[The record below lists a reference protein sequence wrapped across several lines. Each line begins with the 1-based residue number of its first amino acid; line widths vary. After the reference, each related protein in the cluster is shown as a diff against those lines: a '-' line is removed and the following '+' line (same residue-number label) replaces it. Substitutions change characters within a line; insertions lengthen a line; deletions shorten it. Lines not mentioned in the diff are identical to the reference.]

1 MLEDSDVGARPSGA
15 PSVDSAPSEVPA
27 PPAPSS
33 LPMIEDTFRIV
44 SRAGDKAVAYFYGR
58 LSAETPQLRVMFPAA
73 MDFQR
78 DRLFGALTRIVH
90 TLGTPEDME
99 PFVCQL
105 GQDHPKYR
113 VQPAHYPAARADL
126 LATLR

>member
-1 MLEDSDVGARPSGA
+1 MPRRCGTLRQVATLLDDSDAGARSSDA
-15 PSVDSAPSEVPA
+15 TAVDNASDEVPA

-58 LSAETPQLRVMFPAA
+58 LFAENPQLRVMFPAA
-73 MDFQR
+73 MDYQR
-78 DRLFGALTRIVH
+78 DRLFAALTRIVH

-99 PFVCQL
+99 P
-105 GQDHPKYR
+105 
-113 VQPAHYPAARADL
+113 
-126 LATLR
+126 